1 MSNNARGTIWMDPAQ
16 FQVPKSDCTQQPAN
30 VSFFGHVKVSQRK
43 MEAAPPDPALRYKSV
58 GAGWRR
64 PAWTPLP
71 EQECTAILTEGW
83 KFTIQPPENYWLND
97 SDLADWDDVTVPAE
111 LMALGYDIKRDREY
125 VYKKKLDIPAEWKD
139 KVGDPCGESTEMG
152 CRTSE
157 SLPAGSDYGSRWYAV
172 DLCSGRGFPKDR
184 A

>member
-71 EQECTAILTEGW
+71 EQDCTAILTEGW

-97 SDLADWDDVTVPAE
+97 SDPADWDDVTVPAE

-139 KVGDPCGESTEMG
+139 KVIILKFGMSYEYTKIWIDGQFVRDHEG
-152 CRTSE
+152 GFTSYE
-157 SLPAGSDYGSRWYAV
+157 CNISE
-172 DLCSGRGFPKDR
+172 
-184 A
+184 